1 MAFASNTLKE
11 PNVPERAF
19 FWAELRS
26 DEFKGLDPETT
37 IAVVPVAATEQHGPH
52 LPVMTDTAIAE
63 GMLALLKERL
73 PADLSVLVLPI
84 QSIGKSNE
92 HLLSPGTLS
101 LSAETLQ
108 RVLIE
113 TGEGV
118 HRAGLRKLVLA
129 NSHGGNASV
138 LATVTREL
146 RVKFGMLAVATH
158 WRWFGLPNGMY
169 AEVEAR
175 HGIHAGDIETSLML
189 SFCPELVS
197 MKKAK
202 NFVSSA
208 VAMEKEFSHLG
219 PTGSHA
225 FGWIAQDLNADGA
238 VGDASKASAEK
249 GKRTAVHQV
258 EGFIALLRDMSAF
271 SLERLYKADTDANPV
286 R

>member
-1 MAFASNTLKE
+1 M
-11 PNVPERAF
+11 PERSF
-19 FWAELRS
+19 FWAELKS
-26 DEFKGLDPETT
+26 DEFKGLNPETT
-37 IAVVPVAATEQHGPH
+37 IAILPVAATEQHGPH

-63 GMLALLKERL
+63 GMIALLRERL
-73 PADLSVLVLPI
+73 PPDLNVLVLPI
-84 QSIGKSNE
+84 QTIGKSNE

-118 HRAGLRKLVLA
+118 HRAGLRKLILA

-138 LATVTREL
+138 LTTVTREL
-146 RVKFGMLAVATH
+146 RVRHGMLAVATH
-158 WRWFGLPNGMY
+158 WRSFGLPSAMY
-169 AEVEAR
+169 DAVEGR

-189 SFCPELVS
+189 SFRRDLVS
-197 MKKAK
+197 MNRAK

-208 VAMEKEFSHLG
+208 IVMEKEFSHLG

-225 FGWIAQDLNADGA
+225 FGWIAQDLNSDGA
-238 VGDASKASAEK
+238 VGDASKATPEK
-249 GKRTAVHQV
+249 GNGTAEHQI
-258 EGFIALLRDMSAF
+258 EGFIALLRDMTAF
-271 SLERLYKADTDANPV
+271 RLERLYKADTHADPL

>member
-1 MAFASNTLKE
+1 MRQQKE
-11 PNVPERAF
+11 PGVSERAF
-19 FWAELRS
+19 FWAELKSNDFRT
-26 DEFKGLDPETT
+26 LNPETT
-37 IAVVPVAATEQHGPH
+37 IAILPVAATEQHGPH

-63 GMLALLKERL
+63 GMLSLLRQRL
-73 PADLSVLVLPI
+73 PPDLTVLVLPV
-84 QSIGKSNE
+84 QAIGKSNE

-108 RVLIE
+108 HVLVE

-118 HRAGLRKLVLA
+118 YRAGLRKLVLA

-138 LATVTREL
+138 LTTVAREL

-169 AEVEAR
+169 DAVEAK

-189 SFCPELVS
+189 SFRRDLVA
-197 MKKAK
+197 MGHAK

-208 VAMEKEFSHLG
+208 IAMEKEFKHLG
-219 PTGSHA
+219 PTGTHA
-225 FGWIAQDLNADGA
+225 FGWIAQDLNVEGA
-238 VGDASKASAEK
+238 VGDASKATAEK
-249 GKRTAVHQV
+249 GEKTAEHQID
-258 EGFIALLRDMSAF
+258 GFIALLRDMTA
-271 SLERLYKADTDANPV
+271 LPLNRLYAANADPL